1 MRITVLGVGSIGSLI
16 AGRLALCPDVELCI
30 VARGEQA
37 IHLKEA
43 GLLLESPFPEECEW
57 HVTPDSWTVCSK
69 LDEIPLDW
77 IRSADY
83 AIICGKSQD
92 TEKLAI
98 FADKM
103 LSPEGLC
110 ISLQNGIGN
119 EELLAEL
126 LGEERVLGS
135 STTHG
140 SIRISSGHTRW
151 AGRGEIMLG
160 IMPDSG
166 LSTDDHRIDNLLE
179 CLDEADLSPK
189 FVENIVSELWTKLI
203 LNVAINPITAICG
216 ISNGK
221 IKSNE
226 LLFHASCSA
235 MYEAAMVAR
244 SIGIELP
251 DDEKLFT
258 KLSKLIDA
266 TSDNESSMLQDIKS
280 GKTTE
285 IRSLCGEI
293 EKCAELNGIQTPI
306 NSNLIALIS
315 GIEMTINTN

>member
-1 MRITVLGVGSIGSLI
+1 MRIAVLGVGSIGSLI
-16 AGRLALCPDVELCI
+16 AGRLALCPNVELCI

-37 IHLKEA
+37 IHLKET

-83 AIICGKSQD
+83 AIICGKSHD
-92 TEKLAI
+92 TEKLAVY
-98 FADKM
+98 ADKM

-119 EELLAEL
+119 EEILAEI

-135 STTHG
+135 TTTHG
-140 SIRISSGHTRW
+140 AIKISPGHTRW
-151 AGRGEIMLG
+151 AGRGEIIIG
-160 IMPDSG
+160 TIPESG
-166 LSTDDHRIDNLLE
+166 LSNDDPRIDNLLE
-179 CLDEADLSPK
+179 YLEDADLSPK
-189 FVENIVSELWTKLI
+189 FAEDIVSELWTKLI
-203 LNVAINPITAICG
+203 LNVAINPVTAICG
-216 ISNGK
+216 IRNGK
-221 IKSNE
+221 IKANE
-226 LLFHASCSA
+226 LLLHASCSA

-244 SIGIELP
+244 SIGINLP

-258 KLSKLIDA
+258 KLSKLIDS

-280 GKTTE
+280 GKITE
-285 IRSLCGEI
+285 IKSLCGEI
-293 EKCAELNGIQTPI
+293 EKYAELNGIQTPI
-306 NSNLIALIS
+306 NSNFVALVS
-315 GIEMTINTN
+315 GIEMTISLN